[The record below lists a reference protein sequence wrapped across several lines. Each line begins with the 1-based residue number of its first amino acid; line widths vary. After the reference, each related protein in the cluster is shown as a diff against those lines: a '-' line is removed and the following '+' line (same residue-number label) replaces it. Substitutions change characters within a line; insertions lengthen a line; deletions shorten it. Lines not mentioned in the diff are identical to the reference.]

1 MKAFRLAAEDRRT
14 LAMNTGELVMI
25 TVMGEIAPP
34 LEKSGPYRIG
44 SDGVPR
50 VLPGTGG
57 IVLSHRVG
65 DPCVGLAAD
74 HVEPAVSIRSEKRS
88 GGAADAANQA
98 LQTFACIGNFARVM
112 SGRAIGKLGVVTGK
126 HGGID
131 NVLVDFPLEVMKR
144 MAIGDKVQVYAY
156 GVGLRL
162 TEAPDVAVWNC
173 SPRLI
178 SRWGLSL
185 EQGRIRARITHSVP
199 ARIMGSGL
207 GRNNAVKG
215 DYDIQMSDPAAVKR
229 HRLGALRFGDLVA
242 ITDADNRF
250 GRSHREGWTTL
261 GVVIHSESTVAGHG
275 PGVVTL
281 LSGPASRFELVRDE
295 GANISNY
302 LSIRPAQP
310 PRDAAWLPVREG
322 LERRPRGPAPRPA
335 RGRRIREGAFV

>member
-1 MKAFRLAAEDRRT
+1 
-14 LAMNTGELVMI
+14 MNTDELVMI
-25 TVMGEIAPP
+25 TVLGEVAPP
-34 LEKSGPYRIG
+34 LEKAGPYRIG

-88 GGAADAANQA
+88 GGSPDAANQA
-98 LQTFACIGNFARVM
+98 LQTFACVGNFARVM
-112 SGRAIGKLGVVTGK
+112 SGRAIEKLGVVTGK

-131 NVLVDFPLEVMKR
+131 NVLVDFPLEVMRR
-144 MAIGDKVQVYAY
+144 MAIGDRVQVYAY
-156 GVGLRL
+156 GVGLRF
-162 TEAPDVAVWNC
+162 TDAPEIAVWNC

-178 SRWGLSL
+178 RRWGLKM
-185 EQGRIRARITHSVP
+185 EHGRIRAPITHAVP

-207 GRNNAVKG
+207 GRNNVVKG
-215 DYDIQMSDPAAVKR
+215 DYDIQMSDPAAAKR
-229 HRLGALRFGDLVA
+229 HRLGTLRFGDMVA

-261 GVVIHSESTVAGHG
+261 GVVIHSESTVSGHG

-281 LSGPASRFELVRDE
+281 LSGPADRFALVRDA
-295 GANISNY
+295 GANLAGY
-302 LSIRPAQP
+302 LKIRTPRT
-310 PRDAAWLPVREG
+310 PRDALWLPAREAS
-322 LERRPRGPAPRPA
+322 ERRLA
-335 RGRRIREGAFV
+335 GRISQPVGGIA

>member
-1 MKAFRLAAEDRRT
+1 MMHRRIRPEPT
-14 LAMNTGELVMI
+14 AGLAMNTDELVMI
-25 TVMGEIAPP
+25 TVAGEVAPP
-34 LEKSGPYRIG
+34 LEKAGPYRIG
-44 SDGVPR
+44 TDGVPR

-88 GGAADAANQA
+88 GGTADAANQA

-112 SGRAIGKLGVVTGK
+112 SGRAIDKLGVVTGK

-131 NVLVDFPLEVMKR
+131 NVLVDFPLEVMRR
-144 MAIGDKVQVYAY
+144 MGNGDRVQVYAY

-162 TEAPDVAVWNC
+162 TAAPDIAIWNC

-178 SRWGLSL
+178 SRWGLRMDH
-185 EQGRIRARITHSVP
+185 GRIRAPITHTIP

-207 GRNNAVKG
+207 GRNNVVKG
-215 DYDIQMSDPAAVKR
+215 DYDIQMSDPAAVRR
-229 HRLGALRFGDLVA
+229 HRLGTLRFGDMVA
-242 ITDADNRF
+242 IVDADNRF

-261 GVVIHSESTVAGHG
+261 GVIIHSESTVSGHG

-281 LSGPASRFELVRDE
+281 LSGPAERFVLVRDE
-295 GANISNY
+295 QANIANY
-302 LSIRPAQP
+302 LKIRTAKT
-310 PRDAAWLPVREG
+310 PRASLWLPDREAA
-322 LERRPRGPAPRPA
+322 ERRRVA
-335 RGRRIREGAFV
+335 RVAEPVGGFA